1 MVLTTKIYYNRGLIE
16 LRFVWYYS
24 FERLGIYPVDELNR
38 EISLKRAELGADAPL
53 ERVLE
58 ALVREAAATWSQVL
72 LLERR
77 DPARWVKNDR
87 GERWY
92 TTPIRECIPAAF
104 VEYFEGR
111 DGPGKAFLQ
120 RDAQAFISWV
130 QQRIANLTPEML
142 RRLCAV
148 AGDLRSLM
156 RPVATTGT
164 GADPALCWWL
174 LWLDACDV
182 TAPDIARALQP
193 RRPPHRDRIWK
204 LRKALY
210 SQLSA
215 TITAQSQQKHLAEAA

>member
-1 MVLTTKIYYNRGLIE
+1 V
-16 LRFVWYYS
+16 S
-24 FERLGIYPVDELNR
+24 DEFNLNR
-38 EISLKRAELGADAPL
+38 EIEAKRQELGGADVPI

-58 ALVREAAATWSQVL
+58 GLLRDAAATWSQVL

-77 DPARWVKNDR
+77 DPARWVKNDL
-87 GERWY
+87 GENWY

-104 VEYFEGR
+104 IEHFAGR

-130 QQRIANLTPEML
+130 QQRIDKLTPQML
-142 RRLCAV
+142 RRLCVV

-182 TAPDIARALQP
+182 TAPDLAETLQP
-193 RRPPHRDRIWK
+193 RRPPQRDRVWK
-204 LRKALY
+204 LRKKIYEQLATTLAPSRGVRLSKPDSTGLEAPATAL
-210 SQLSA
+210 
-215 TITAQSQQKHLAEAA
+215 T